1 MNDYEMIK
9 KLEDIQKQ
17 VKYLIN
23 QLKNNSQKQM
33 NPTQKAV
40 KAITCS
46 KSTTEDVKNGL
57 DVLCNT
63 PDPLSA
69 KQVAY
74 VLYFAFLNKNQLG
87 DDIDSWFG
95 IQIGKHK
102 YSQRTNFIEQIQS
115 IIAQN
120 YKNNDSFT
128 GRLQNYLEG
137 KKK

>member
-1 MNDYEMIK
+1 MNNTEMIK

-23 QLKNNSQKQM
+23 QLKNNSQQEM

-40 KAITCS
+40 KSITCS
-46 KSTTEDVKNGL
+46 KSTTEQVKQGL
-57 DVLCNT
+57 ETLCNT
-63 PDPLSA
+63 PDSLSA
-69 KQVAY
+69 KQVAF

-87 DDIDSWFG
+87 DDIDNWFSV
-95 IQIGKHK
+95 QIGKHK
-102 YSQRTNFIEQIQS
+102 YSQRTDFIEQVQD

-120 YKNNDSFT
+120 YKNNSSFT
-128 GRLQNYLEG
+128 SKLQSYLEG